1 MKLLM
6 KWAQLFNN
14 YQKSSLG
21 GSMMKQF
28 VLTDKEFNFLDG
40 GLNCFLKN
48 DELIK
53 FLAILKKYVSEN
65 KTYILF

>member
-6 KWAQLFNN
+6 KWVQLFNN
-14 YQKSSLG
+14 YQKSTLG

-28 VLTDKEFNFLDG
+28 VMTDKEFNFLDG
-40 GLNCFLKN
+40 GLNFFKKN
-48 DELIK
+48 AEVIK
-53 FLAILKKYVSEN
+53 FLGILKKHVSEN